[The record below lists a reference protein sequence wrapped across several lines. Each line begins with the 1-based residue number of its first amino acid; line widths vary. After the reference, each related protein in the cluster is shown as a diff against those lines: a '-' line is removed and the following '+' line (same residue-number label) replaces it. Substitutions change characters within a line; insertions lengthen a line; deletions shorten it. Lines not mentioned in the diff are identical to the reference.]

1 VPSVSKAQQRFMGL
15 VHAYKKGEV
24 PASKVSKAV
33 KDAAKSMKK
42 KSTKKF
48 ASTKHDDLPNKVRS
62 ENMNEDGH
70 TDVASAE
77 RKLKLIMKDA
87 MDTLNAL
94 RGLSNEDSLPSWWTD
109 KITLAKDYVG
119 KSRDYIMNPAESVNE
134 RISVS
139 DERHFGKKGII
150 IMIDDNGKKVSAIF
164 KDKKNAKGFN
174 RNKPA
179 DIKKLLQ
186 LAKKTKYPKA
196 IDESIDEK
204 KNPKR
209 EKLKK
214 DFNKRLL
221 ALEKQVRRVKQF
233 AKSNDWGRVSA
244 FVEDGLVNDIEDLAR
259 YTSEIST
266 LPVDE
271 SINEESK
278 TIKSI
283 QNLADKNKYGTVSGT
298 RMNGKTAKE
307 IIAIYNHPKMKS
319 FRGKMDKLKS
329 HELMDLTIRLPK
341 MLGIK
346 VESVNE
352 GKGVEKI
359 LKMASEKSF
368 GKIAGRTVDGM
379 TAGLFKAVYDK
390 APQNSKDKIDKMSE
404 KQLYVFMGK
413 LWNKFGRQV
422 KLS

>member
-1 VPSVSKAQQRFMGL
+1 MGL

-24 PASKVSKAV
+24 PASKVSQAV

-87 MDTLNAL
+87 MDTLNGL
-94 RGLSNEDSLPSWWTD
+94 RSLSNEDSLPSWWTD

-134 RISVS
+134 GNLDKTASTLVADLNKEFIRYNPKKSSDFVKVVKYLGKKMPRVPKSKIEDIAMTFDEIMRDEAGNVVVNSREQRARMKTTLKKLGMKESVNEGISVS

-164 KDKKNAKGFN
+164 KDKKNAKEFN

-196 IDESIDEK
+196 IDESVNETPQK
-204 KNPKR
+204 VA
-209 EKLKK
+209 KL
-214 DFNKRLL
+214 L
-221 ALEKQVRRVKQF
+221 
-233 AKSNDWGRVSA
+233 
-244 FVEDGLVNDIEDLAR
+244 I
-259 YTSEIST
+259 
-266 LPVDE
+266 
-271 SINEESK
+271 
-278 TIKSI
+278 
-283 QNLADKNKYGTVSGT
+283 KYGNNTKDVKD
-298 RMNGKTAKE
+298 MIKKHYKTAK
-307 IIAIYNHPKMKS
+307 KDRSKS
-319 FRGKMDKLKS
+319 TPS
-329 HELMDLTIRLPK
+329 ELANYISFLSAN
-341 MLGIK
+341 
-346 VESVNE
+346 ESVNE

-359 LKMASEKSF
+359 LKMADEKSF

-390 APQNSKDKIDKMSE
+390 APQNAKDKIDKMSE